1 MGSPLGAVHY
11 ISLLQG
17 AASQKGWKTLK
28 QMLIMFKTTINLY
41 HIRLPFAGVNRYLY
55 FHFYREA
62 TFSQMFLSV
71 FLFNANISAKSHD
84 TRQKAVKLFLLA
96 CLTFKSVLFPTSSV
110 GFLVWLVC

>member
-84 TRQKAVKLFLLA
+84 TRQKAGKAFFASASHL
-96 CLTFKSVLFPTSSV
+96 
-110 GFLVWLVC
+110 